1 MMEERIYKYKLDFY
15 YKSLIIYL
23 ITLLGYIIIKG
34 NFTRAT
40 YELVIKDPIIYI
52 IILFIVFF
60 LIILLA
66 NTIRAREI
74 IFRERMIIFRN
85 RFGERE
91 VGYNEILNVRFSRE
105 KRISREERSEVRIVK
120 LKLKNRKRF
129 LRIRLNDFQSEAEL
143 IEEFKNISRQ
153 MHNKL

>member
-34 NFTRAT
+34 NFTHAT

-85 RFGERE
+85 RFEKGSR
-91 VGYNEILNVRFSRE
+91 NEILNVRLRKKEFQRKS
-105 KRISREERSEVRIVK
+105 SQNRS
-120 LKLKNRKRF
+120 
-129 LRIRLNDFQSEAEL
+129 
-143 IEEFKNISRQ
+143 
-153 MHNKL
+153 

>member
-1 MMEERIYKYKLDFY
+1 
-15 YKSLIIYL
+15 
-23 ITLLGYIIIKG
+23 
-34 NFTRAT
+34 
-40 YELVIKDPIIYI
+40 
-52 IILFIVFF
+52 
-60 LIILLA
+60 
-66 NTIRAREI
+66 
-74 IFRERMIIFRN
+74 MIIFRN